1 MRPGLRFSFSAR
13 LLQFYFI
20 IGILV
25 LGGFWFFYSQFLLLR
40 LSRLWTNY
48 AATLSVQLENETQL
62 RSRMYAKF
70 MSRATE
76 PSTGGSAELDII
88 FEEVIKKLDFPVI
101 ITDAAGRP
109 TSHRNLDVEDPDPEL
124 LTRLVEDLDRHHR
137 PIPLTVF
144 DADTLRQLGMIH
156 YGLSSSTLA
165 LRSLN
170 TSLTDSVRALTFFSV
185 LQLLLLVGFVTIGIW
200 GILVYKRREHEHI
213 WTALAK
219 ETAHQLATPLSSL
232 TGWLEVLR
240 AEGRTEV
247 VDALEQDLGRMREVL
262 DRFSRIGLPP
272 ELSPRR
278 VRELVERAVAFVR
291 RRAPKSIRF
300 RLDLDAE
307 PVVMVDEVLFSWML
321 ENLMKNAVDAIGG
334 KDGEIAIVSRL
345 TSDGRMLEIEVSDS
359 GEGVRVEK
367 IFDPGVTTKKY
378 GWGVGLPLARRIVES
393 YHGGKL
399 ALKESRPGRTVFA
412 IQMPVPSSGRTDRWT
427 TDPA

>member
-1 MRPGLRFSFSAR
+1 MRRRLRFSFSAR

-20 IGILV
+20 VGILV

-76 PSTGGSAELDII
+76 PSLGGSAELDII

-101 ITDAAGRP
+101 ITDATGRP
-109 TSHRNLDVEDPDPEL
+109 TSHRNVDVEEPDVDL
-124 LTRLVEDLDRHHR
+124 LTRLVEELDSHQR
-137 PIPLTVF
+137 PIPLTVL

-170 TSLTDSVRALTFFSV
+170 ASLTDSVRALTFFSV

-200 GILVYKRREHEHI
+200 GILVYKRRENEHI

-232 TGWLEVLR
+232 TGWLEMLK
-240 AEGRTEV
+240 AEGRKEV
-247 VDALEQDLGRMREVL
+247 VGALEEDLGRMREVL

-272 ELSPRR
+272 ELSPRP

-300 RLDLDAE
+300 RVALEAE

-334 KDGEIAIVSRL
+334 KEGEIAISSSL
-345 TSDGRMLEIEVSDS
+345 ASDGRMLEIEVSDT
-359 GEGVRVEK
+359 GEGVGVEK
-367 IFDPGVTTKKY
+367 IFEPGVTTKRY

-399 ALKESRPGRTVFA
+399 TLRDSRPGRTVFV
-412 IQMPVPSSGRTDRWT
+412 IQMPVPVRGRAA
-427 TDPA
+427 P